1 MIAFDVFYCIVIL
14 STIAIIIYLY
24 VKLKQPVINLINVI
38 KSVYELLRKLVL
50 IKQDLDNTIKQI
62 NAARRDI
69 ASVKSRINEINDAC
83 RDIASV
89 KSRINEINDAI
100 IINKINSKRNIAK
113 TKSNK
118 Q

>member
-1 MIAFDVFYCIVIL
+1 MIAFDIFYCAIIL
-14 STIAIIIYLY
+14 SVIAIIIYLY
-24 VKLKQPVINLINVI
+24 IKLKQPIINLINII
-38 KSVYELLRKLVL
+38 KSVYELLGKFGF

-62 NAARRDI
+62 NAAR
-69 ASVKSRINEINDAC
+69 

>member
-1 MIAFDVFYCIVIL
+1 MIAFDIFYCIVIL
-14 STIAIIIYLY
+14 SIIAIIIYLY
-24 VKLKQPVINLINVI
+24 VKLKQPVVNIINTI
-38 KSVYELLRKLVL
+38 KSIYELLGKFGL

-69 ASVKSRINEINDAC
+69 ASVKN
-83 RDIASV
+83 
-89 KSRINEINDAI
+89 RINEINDAI
-100 IINKINSKRNIAK
+100 IINKINSKQNIAK

>member
-1 MIAFDVFYCIVIL
+1 MIKFDIFYCIVIL
-14 STIAIIIYLY
+14 SAIAIIIYLY
-24 VKLKQPVINLINVI
+24 VKLKQPVIKLINGI
-38 KSVYELLRKLVL
+38 KSVYELLGKFGL

-69 ASVKSRINEINDAC
+69 ASVKSRVNEINDA
-83 RDIASV
+83 V
-89 KSRINEINDAI
+89 
-100 IINKINSKRNIAK
+100 IINKINSKQNIAK

>member
-1 MIAFDVFYCIVIL
+1 MNFF
-14 STIAIIIYLY
+14 
-24 VKLKQPVINLINVI
+24 VKF
-38 KSVYELLRKLVL
+38 VL

-69 ASVKSRINEINDAC
+69 ASVKSRINEINDA
-83 RDIASV
+83 
-89 KSRINEINDAI
+89 I

-113 TKSNK
+113 TKGNK

>member
-14 STIAIIIYLY
+14 SAIAIIIYLY
-24 VKLKQPVINLINVI
+24 VKLKQPVVNIINTI
-38 KSVYELLRKLVL
+38 KSLHELLRKFVL

-62 NAARRDI
+62 NAAHRDI
-69 ASVKSRINEINDAC
+69 PSD
-83 RDIASV
+83 

>member
-1 MIAFDVFYCIVIL
+1 MIAFDIFYCIVIL
-14 STIAIIIYLY
+14 SIIAIIIYLY
-24 VKLKQPVINLINVI
+24 VKLKQPVVNIINTI
-38 KSVYELLRKLVL
+38 KSLHEFLRKFGL

-69 ASVKSRINEINDAC
+69 ASVKSRINEINDA
-83 RDIASV
+83 
-89 KSRINEINDAI
+89 I
-100 IINKINSKRNIAK
+100 IINKINSKQNIAK

>member
-1 MIAFDVFYCIVIL
+1 MIAFDIFYCIVIL
-14 STIAIIIYLY
+14 SIIAIIIYLY
-24 VKLKQPVINLINVI
+24 VKLKQPVVNIINTI
-38 KSVYELLRKLVL
+38 KSLYELLRKFGL

-69 ASVKSRINEINDAC
+69 ASIKSR
-83 RDIASV
+83 V
-89 KSRINEINDAI
+89 NEINDAI
-100 IINKINSKRNIAK
+100 IINKINSKQNIAK

>member
-1 MIAFDVFYCIVIL
+1 MIAFDIFYCIVIL
-14 STIAIIIYLY
+14 SIIAIIIYLY
-24 VKLKQPVINLINVI
+24 VKLKQPVVNIINTI
-38 KSVYELLRKLVL
+38 KSLHELLSKFGL

-69 ASVKSRINEINDAC
+69 ASVKSRINEINDA
-83 RDIASV
+83 
-89 KSRINEINDAI
+89 I
-100 IINKINSKRNIAK
+100 IINKINNKQNIAK

>member
-1 MIAFDVFYCIVIL
+1 MIAFDIFYCAIIL
-14 STIAIIIYLY
+14 SVIAIIIYLY
-24 VKLKQPVINLINVI
+24 IKLKQPIINLINTI
-38 KSVYELLRKLVL
+38 KSVYELLRKFVL

-69 ASVKSRINEINDAC
+69 PSVKSRINEINDAT
-83 RDIASV
+83 
-89 KSRINEINDAI
+89 
-100 IINKINSKRNIAK
+100 IINKINSKRNITK

>member
-1 MIAFDVFYCIVIL
+1 MIAFDIFYCAIIL
-14 STIAIIIYLY
+14 SVIAIIIYLY
-24 VKLKQPVINLINVI
+24 IKLKQPIINLINTI
-38 KSVYELLRKLVL
+38 KSVYELLRKFVL

-62 NAARRDI
+62 NA
-69 ASVKSRINEINDAC
+69 AC

>member
-14 STIAIIIYLY
+14 SAIAIIIYLY

-38 KSVYELLRKLVL
+38 KSVYELLRKFVI
-50 IKQDLDNTIKQI
+50 IKQDLDNIIKQI
-62 NAARRDI
+62 NADRIDI
-69 ASVKSRINEINDAC
+69 SSVKSEIN
-83 RDIASV
+83 
-89 KSRINEINDAI
+89 KINDAI
-100 IINKINSKRNIAK
+100 IINKTNSKRNIAK

>member
-1 MIAFDVFYCIVIL
+1 MIAFDIFYCIVIL
-14 STIAIIIYLY
+14 SIIAIIIYLY
-24 VKLKQPVINLINVI
+24 VKLKQPVVNIINTI
-38 KSVYELLRKLVL
+38 KSIYELLGKFGL

-69 ASVKSRINEINDAC
+69 TSVKN
-83 RDIASV
+83 
-89 KSRINEINDAI
+89 RINEINDAI
-100 IINKINSKRNIAK
+100 IINKINSKQNIAK

>member
-1 MIAFDVFYCIVIL
+1 MIAFDIFYCIVIL
-14 STIAIIIYLY
+14 SIIAIIIYLY
-24 VKLKQPVINLINVI
+24 VKLKQPIVNIINTI
-38 KSVYELLRKLVL
+38 KSIYELLGKFGL

-69 ASVKSRINEINDAC
+69 TSVKN
-83 RDIASV
+83 
-89 KSRINEINDAI
+89 RINEINDAI
-100 IINKINSKRNIAK
+100 IINKINSKQNIAK

>member
-1 MIAFDVFYCIVIL
+1 MIAFDIFYCIVIL
-14 STIAIIIYLY
+14 SIIAIIIYLY

-38 KSVYELLRKLVL
+38 KSIYELLGKFGF

-69 ASVKSRINEINDAC
+69 ASVKSRIDEINDAV
-83 RDIASV
+83 IV
-89 KSRINEINDAI
+89 
-100 IINKINSKRNIAK
+100 NKINNKRNVAK
-113 TKSNK
+113 TKNNK

>member
-1 MIAFDVFYCIVIL
+1 MIAFDIFYCAIIL
-14 STIAIIIYLY
+14 SVIAIIIYLY
-24 VKLKQPVINLINVI
+24 IKLKHPIINLINTI
-38 KSVYELLRKLVL
+38 KSVYELLRKFVL

-69 ASVKSRINEINDAC
+69 DSIKSRVNEIN
-83 RDIASV
+83 
-89 KSRINEINDAI
+89 EAI
-100 IINKINSKRNIAK
+100 IITKINSKKNVAK